1 MKLIVDSHE
10 DLAWNIQTFGR
21 DYTGSAVETR
31 KREAGTTA
39 PEVNGDTLLGWP
51 EYQQG
56 RVGVVFATLFAAP
69 ARHQYGDW
77 DTLCYSDSAGAYE
90 LYRSQVDTYLRLV
103 EEHPDKFRLIGAQ
116 DDLNGVLEMWQGG
129 DTHSEDPPVG
139 LVLLMEGAEGLR
151 SPTEL
156 EEWWSNG
163 VRLIGPAW
171 AGNRY
176 CGGTREPGV
185 LTRDGRVLLDAMT
198 DYGFGLDLSHMDE
211 PAALQALDLYE
222 GTVIATHS
230 NALALLKGSDSNR
243 HLTDQVI
250 RSVYERD
257 GVIGVVL
264 ANEFLQAGWK
274 RSHGRKT
281 VTLQHVVAQI
291 DYLCQMAGDAQH
303 VGIGTDFDGGF
314 GLQSIPAGLD
324 TIADLRK
331 LEPLLYEKGYSNE
344 DVESIMGGNWL
355 RILRKVLPESL

>member
-1 MKLIVDSHE
+1 MKLIVDAHE

-21 DYTGSAVETR
+21 DYTLSAIETHR
-31 KREAGTTA
+31 RESGAAA
-39 PEVNGDTLLGWP
+39 PDVNGDTLLGWP
-51 EYQQG
+51 EYQRG
-56 RVGVVFATLFAAP
+56 GVGVVFATLFAAP
-69 ARHQYGDW
+69 VRHQDGAW

-103 EEHPDKFRLIGAQ
+103 EEHAHKFSLIRVQ
-116 DDLNGVLEMWQGG
+116 DDLDGVLAKWGQ
-129 DTHSEDPPVG
+129 DDPQSDQPPVG

-151 SPTEL
+151 SPTKL
-156 EEWWSNG
+156 EEWWSKG

-176 CGGTREPGV
+176 CGGTAEPGG
-185 LTRDGRVLLDAMT
+185 LTRDGFALLDAMSEL
-198 DYGFGLDLSHMDE
+198 GFGLDLSHMDE
-211 PAALQALDLYE
+211 PAVLGSLDVYP
-222 GTVIATHS
+222 GAVMATHS

-243 HLTDQVI
+243 HLTDRVI
-250 RSVYERD
+250 QGVIERD

-274 RSHGRKT
+274 RSHGREM

-291 DYLCQMAGDAQH
+291 DYLCQIAGDAGH

-314 GLQSIPAGLD
+314 GLQSVPAGLD

-331 LEPLLYEKGYSNE
+331 LEPLLHEKGYSHA
-344 DVESIMGGNWL
+344 DVESIMGENWL
-355 RILRKVLPESL
+355 SILRRVLPETL